1 MTIKDKLHTAASAA
15 AGFLPDALML
25 GGAGGVSY
33 GAWLVYGPAGY
44 VVGGLFALVAGVVL
58 ARGGK

>member
-1 MTIKDKLHTAASAA
+1 MTIKDKLRTAASAA

-25 GGAGGVSY
+25 GGAGAISY

-44 VVGGLFALVAGVVL
+44 GVGGLFALTAGVVL
-58 ARGGK
+58 ARGVK